1 MAVTK
6 IKPIKGGLKRA
17 LDYIQN
23 PDKTDE
29 KILVS
34 SFGCAYETAYEEF
47 EFTLSK
53 AMQKGNNLGHHLIQS
68 FEPGESTPEQA
79 HEIGRRLADEITKG
93 RHEYV
98 LTTHIDKGHVHNHLI
113 FCAASF
119 IDHKKYISNKR
130 SYYEIRNH
138 SDKLCKEY
146 GLSVV
151 IPGQDKGKHYAEYA
165 ADQTGGGSWIPSF
178 FNCFPSCLISK
189 QTILFLT
196 STLVRWLKTFKLPCT

>member
-1 MAVTK
+1 MAVTW
-6 IKPIKGGLKRA
+6 IKPVKGGLKRA

-53 AMQKGNNLGHHLIQS
+53 AMQKGNNLAHHLIQS

-79 HEIGRRLADEITKG
+79 HEIGKRLADEITKG

-98 LTTHIDKGHVHNHLI
+98 LTTHIDKGHVHNHLL

-119 IDHKKYISNKR
+119 IDHKKYISNKK
-130 SYYEIRNH
+130 SYFEIRNH
-138 SDKLCKEY
+138 SDKLCKC
-146 GLSVV
+146 S
-151 IPGQDKGKHYAEYA
+151 
-165 ADQTGGGSWIPSF
+165 
-178 FNCFPSCLISK
+178 SCLW
-189 QTILFLT
+189 LT
-196 STLVRWLKTFKLPCT
+196 VH